1 MGEGDDAEDR
11 QLAARVVNG
20 INCTPYDKLHAWG
33 YLSAILNVPGEHH
46 RIAAQTCLGEKMDF
60 LRRLEGDDAEDRQLA
75 ARVVNGINCTPY
87 DMLYQWGYLRAL
99 LAVPGEHHRIA
110 AQTCLGGKIDFLR
123 RLWGEKTPRNASSP
137 RAW

>member
-1 MGEGDDAEDR
+1 MLY
-11 QLAARVVNG
+11 Q
-20 INCTPYDKLHAWG
+20 WG
-33 YLSAILNVPGEHH
+33 YLRALLAVPGDHQS
-46 RIAAQTCLGEKMDF
+46 AAQTCLGGKIDF

-99 LAVPGEHHRIA
+99 LAVPGDHQSA

-123 RLWGEKTPRNASSP
+123 RL
-137 RAW
+137 